1 MIQTLDSRL
10 IFHLSK
16 AIEIQFIPENFIFE
30 HVPCGNVRICED
42 FFLKS
47 SNTLFHSL
55 SLATS
60 DNVVNA
66 NLVRKILFTRVYA
79 NQRFDF

>member
-16 AIEIQFIPENFIFE
+16 AIEIQFILENFIFE
-30 HVPCGNVRICED
+30 HVPCGNARICEG
-42 FFLKS
+42 FFKKS
-47 SNTLFHSL
+47 SSALFHSV
-55 SLATS
+55 SLATY

-66 NLVRKILFTRVYA
+66 NLVRKIWFTRVYA

>member
-30 HVPCGNVRICED
+30 LVPCGNARICEG
-42 FFLKS
+42 FF
-47 SNTLFHSL
+47 
-55 SLATS
+55 
-60 DNVVNA
+60 
-66 NLVRKILFTRVYA
+66 
-79 NQRFDF
+79 